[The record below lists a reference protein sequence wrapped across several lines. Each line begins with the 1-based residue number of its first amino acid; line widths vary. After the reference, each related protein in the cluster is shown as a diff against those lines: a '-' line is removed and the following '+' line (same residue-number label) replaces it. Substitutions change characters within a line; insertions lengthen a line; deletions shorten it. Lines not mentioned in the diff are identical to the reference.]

1 VGDAFYQRL
10 QTNLAQ
16 LPEVESVALGWHA
29 PVSPIRTTARFT
41 ATGSSDSLQA
51 RYNVVSAEY
60 FRTLGVAVL
69 DGREFDSRDHRDAE
83 PVAIVNDVIAA
94 RFPGDAIGR
103 TLKLINEALPRRIV
117 GVVREVKYNGITE
130 PSQPYVY
137 LPLAQAFRRDVYVHM
152 RTRAAGV
159 ETLLRTELR
168 RLDPDVALS
177 DVRTLAKQLD
187 AARATP
193 RASATMSTVAAAVAM
208 LLALVGVY
216 GVLMTSVEQRQREL
230 AIRSALGATP
240 SAIVRGVVRE
250 GLTMTLAGLLLGML
264 ASLQAGR
271 LLTSLLYSVEPR
283 DVVVMA
289 VVPLIVLLA
298 SAIAW
303 FAPARRAAA
312 VDPVEVFRG
321 A

>member
-1 VGDAFYQRL
+1 
-10 QTNLAQ
+10 
-16 LPEVESVALGWHA
+16 
-29 PVSPIRTTARFT
+29 
-41 ATGSSDSLQA
+41 
-51 RYNVVSAEY
+51 
-60 FRTLGVAVL
+60 
-69 DGREFDSRDHRDAE
+69 
-83 PVAIVNDVIAA
+83 
-94 RFPGDAIGR
+94 
-103 TLKLINEALPRRIV
+103 
-117 GVVREVKYNGITE
+117 
-130 PSQPYVY
+130 
-137 LPLAQAFRRDVYVHM
+137 M

>member
-1 VGDAFYQRL
+1 M
-10 QTNLAQ
+10 
-16 LPEVESVALGWHA
+16 ALGWHA
-29 PVSPIRTTARFT
+29 PVSPMRTTARFT
-41 ATGSSDSLQA
+41 TSRSPDVLQA
-51 RYNVVSAEY
+51 RYNVVSPDY
-60 FRTLGVAVL
+60 FRTLGVRVL
-69 DGREFDSRDHRDAE
+69 AGREFDSRDRREAE
-83 PVAIVNDVIAA
+83 AVAIVNDVLAA
-94 RFPGDAIGR
+94 RFQGDAIGQ
-103 TLKLINEALPRRIV
+103 TLQLVNEPKPRRVV
-117 GVVREVKYNGITE
+117 GVVRELKYNGITE
-130 PSQPYVY
+130 PSQPFVY
-137 LPLAQAFRRDVYVHM
+137 LPLAQAFRRDMYVHL
-152 RTRAAGV
+152 RTRAAGA

-177 DVRTLAKQLD
+177 DVRTLSEQVA

-193 RASATMSTVAAAVAM
+193 RATATMATVAAAIAV

-271 LLTSLLYSVEPR
+271 LLTSLLYGVEPR
-283 DVVVMA
+283 DAVVMTI
-289 VVPLIVLLA
+289 VPLIVLLA

-312 VDPVEVFRG
+312 VDPVEVFKSE
-321 A
+321 